1 MKKTILL
8 LTTILS
14 CSLLSFGQNNEM
26 TLQEVAAMPGKYIYQ
41 DVYRHNPPSFPRCD
55 LSDSLK
61 IGESTLRAEYELLV
75 VSDTMSTTKY
85 QDKVICL
92 IGDELCWTFGESSWA
107 LNMRATHQLAGSP
120 DASNYNRS
128 EGCTE
133 IFASSVYRDL
143 KTGTLI
149 NCGLIPEIRNTMFR
163 YDEKL
168 PEMNWELTGETEV
181 VAGYECQKAV
191 TEYAGRKW
199 TVLFSPE
206 VPVDCGLWKFN
217 GLPGLI
223 MRAAD
228 SKEEYV
234 FTLASMEQK
243 QENITRYPK
252 REKIVSR
259 KEYRKAEKI
268 SHDDPILI
276 SKGADG
282 YLLIMSRSR
291 NLTGDEIFTSG
302 HFLYPYNPIELE

>member
-92 IGDELCWTFGESSWA
+92 IGDELYWTFGESSWA

-120 DASNYNRS
+120 DASKYNRS

-143 KTGTLI
+143 KTGSLI

-234 FTLASMEQK
+234 FTLTSIEHK
-243 QENITRYPK
+243 QEDITRYPE
-252 REKIVSR
+252 REMVVSR
-259 KEYRKAEKI
+259 KEYRKAEKN
-268 SHDDPILI
+268 SHDDPILV
-276 SKGADG
+276 SKGAEG
-282 YLLIMSRSR
+282 YLIIMSRSR
-291 NLTGDEIFTSG
+291 NLTGKEIFTSG
-302 HFLYPYNPIELE
+302 HFIYPYNPIELE

>member
-1 MKKTILL
+1 MKKNIGLL
-8 LTTILS
+8 LILVLASLNGYAQHKEQTI
-14 CSLLSFGQNNEM
+14 
-26 TLQEVAAMPGKYIYQ
+26 QELATMPGMYIYQ
-41 DVYRHNPPSFPRCD
+41 DIYRHNPPAFPRCD

-61 IGESTLRAEYELLV
+61 IGESVLRIEYELLA

-85 QDKVICL
+85 RDKVICL
-92 IGDELCWTFGESSWA
+92 VGNEIYWTFGESSWVS
-107 LNMRATHQLAGSP
+107 NMRATCQLTGSL
-120 DASNYNRS
+120 DANKYNRS

-143 KTGTLI
+143 STGNLI

-163 YDEKL
+163 YDETL
-168 PEMNWELTGETEV
+168 PEMNWELTGESEE
-181 VAGYECQKAV
+181 VAGYVCQKAV
-191 TEYAGRKW
+191 TKYAGRVW
-199 TVLFSPE
+199 AVWFSPE

-223 MRAAD
+223 MKAAD

-234 FTLASMEQK
+234 FTLTSMEQK
-243 QENITRYPK
+243 QENITRYPQ

-259 KEYRKAEKI
+259 KEYRKAEKN
-268 SHDDPILI
+268 SHDDPILV

>member
-1 MKKTILL
+1 MKKNIGLL
-8 LTTILS
+8 LILVLASLNGYAQHKEQTI
-14 CSLLSFGQNNEM
+14 
-26 TLQEVAAMPGKYIYQ
+26 QELATMPGMYIYQ
-41 DVYRHNPPSFPRCD
+41 DIYRHNPPAFPRCD

-61 IGESTLRAEYELLV
+61 IGESVLRIEYELLA

-85 QDKVICL
+85 RDKVICL
-92 IGDELCWTFGESSWA
+92 VGNEIYWTFGESSWVS
-107 LNMRATHQLAGSP
+107 NMRATCQLTGSL
-120 DASNYNRS
+120 DANKYNRS

-143 KTGTLI
+143 STGNLI

-163 YDEKL
+163 YDETL
-168 PEMNWELTGETEV
+168 PEMNWELTGESEE
-181 VAGYECQKAV
+181 VAGYVCQKAV
-191 TEYAGRKW
+191 TKYAGRVW
-199 TVLFSPE
+199 AVWFSPE

-223 MRAAD
+223 MKAAD

-234 FTLASMEQK
+234 FTLTCMEQK
-243 QENITRYPK
+243 QENITRYPQ

-259 KEYRKAEKI
+259 KEYRKAEKN
-268 SHDDPILI
+268 SHDDPILV

>member
-1 MKKTILL
+1 MKKNIGLL
-8 LTTILS
+8 LILVLASLNGYAQHKEQTI
-14 CSLLSFGQNNEM
+14 
-26 TLQEVAAMPGKYIYQ
+26 QELATMPGMYIYQ
-41 DVYRHNPPSFPRCD
+41 DIYRHNPPAFPRCD

-61 IGESTLRAEYELLV
+61 IGESVLRIEYELLA

-85 QDKVICL
+85 RDKVICL
-92 IGDELCWTFGESSWA
+92 VGNEIYWTFGESSWVS
-107 LNMRATHQLAGSP
+107 NMRATCQLTGSL
-120 DASNYNRS
+120 DANKYNRS

-143 KTGTLI
+143 STSNLI

-163 YDEKL
+163 YDETL
-168 PEMNWELTGETEV
+168 PEMNWELTGESEE
-181 VAGYECQKAV
+181 VAGYVCQKAV
-191 TEYAGRKW
+191 TKYAGRVW
-199 TVLFSPE
+199 AVWFSPE

-223 MRAAD
+223 MKAAD

-234 FTLASMEQK
+234 FTLTSMEQK
-243 QENITRYPK
+243 QENITRYPQ

-259 KEYRKAEKI
+259 KEYRKAEKN
-268 SHDDPILI
+268 SHDDPILV

>member
-1 MKKTILL
+1 MKKNLGLL
-8 LTTILS
+8 LILVLASLNGYAQHKEQTI
-14 CSLLSFGQNNEM
+14 
-26 TLQEVAAMPGKYIYQ
+26 QELATMPGMYIYQ
-41 DVYRHNPPSFPRCD
+41 DIYRHNPPAFPRCD

-61 IGESTLRAEYELLV
+61 IGESVLRIEYELLA

-85 QDKVICL
+85 RDKVICL
-92 IGDELCWTFGESSWA
+92 VGNEIYWTFGESSWVS
-107 LNMRATHQLAGSP
+107 NMRATCQLTGSL
-120 DASNYNRS
+120 DANKYNRS

-143 KTGTLI
+143 STGNLI

-163 YDEKL
+163 YDETL
-168 PEMNWELTGETEV
+168 PEMNWELTGESEE
-181 VAGYECQKAV
+181 VAGYVCQKAV
-191 TEYAGRKW
+191 TKYAGRVW
-199 TVLFSPE
+199 AVWFSPE

-223 MRAAD
+223 MKAAD

-234 FTLASMEQK
+234 FTLTSMEQK
-243 QENITRYPK
+243 QENITRYPQ

-259 KEYRKAEKI
+259 KEYRKAEKN
-268 SHDDPILI
+268 SHDDPILV

>member
-14 CSLLSFGQNNEM
+14 CSFMSFGQNNEM
-26 TLQEVAAMPGKYIYQ
+26 TLQEVAAMPGNYIYQ

-61 IGESTLRAEYELLV
+61 IGESTLRVEYELLA
-75 VSDTMSTTKY
+75 VSDTMSSTIY

-92 IGDELCWTFGESSWA
+92 IGNDLCWTFGESSWVS
-107 LNMRATHQLAGSP
+107 NMRATHQLAGSP
-120 DASNYNRS
+120 DVSKYNRS

-143 KTGTLI
+143 KTDNLI
-149 NCGLIPEIRNTMFR
+149 NCGLIPEIKNTLFR
-163 YDEKL
+163 YDERL
-168 PEMNWELTGETEV
+168 PEMNWELTGETVE
-181 VAGYECQKAV
+181 VAGYVCQKAV
-191 TEYAGRKW
+191 TEYGGRKW
-199 TVLFSPE
+199 TVWFSPE
-206 VPVDCGLWKFN
+206 VPVDAGLWKFN

-223 MRAAD
+223 MKAAD

-234 FTLASMEQK
+234 FTLTSMEQK
-243 QENITRYPK
+243 QEDITRYPK
-252 REKIVSR
+252 REKVVSR
-259 KEYRKAEKI
+259 EEYRKAEKN
-268 SHDDPILI
+268 SHDDPILV

-282 YLLIMSRSR
+282 YLLIMSRQR

>member
-1 MKKTILL
+1 MRKYIGLL
-8 LTTILS
+8 LIGVLSTLNCYAQHKEQTPQELATI
-14 CSLLSFGQNNEM
+14 
-26 TLQEVAAMPGKYIYQ
+26 PGMYIYQ
-41 DVYRHNPPSFPRCD
+41 DIYRYSPPSFPRCD

-61 IGESTLRAEYELLV
+61 IGDSKIHIEYELLAV
-75 VSDTMSTTKY
+75 CDTMSSTKY

-92 IGDELCWTFGESSWA
+92 ISDDLYWTLGESSWVS
-107 LNMRATHQLAGSP
+107 NMRATHQLTGSP
-120 DASNYNRS
+120 DASKYNRS

-143 KTGTLI
+143 KTGNLI
-149 NCGLIPEIRNTMFR
+149 NCGLIPEISNTIFR

-168 PEMNWELTGETEV
+168 PEMNWKLTGETEE
-181 VAGYECQKAV
+181 VAGYLCQKAV
-191 TEYAGRKW
+191 TRYAGRNW
-199 TVLFSPE
+199 TVWFSPE
-206 VPVDCGLWKFN
+206 IPVDCGLWKFN

-223 MRAAD
+223 MKAAD

-234 FTLASMEQK
+234 FTLTSIEQK

-259 KEYRKAEKI
+259 KEYRKTEKN
-268 SHDDPILI
+268 SHDDPILV

-282 YLLIMSRSR
+282 YLLIMSRQR

>member
-14 CSLLSFGQNNEM
+14 CSLISFGQNNEM
-26 TLQEVAAMPGKYIYQ
+26 TLQEVASMPGAYIYQ

-61 IGESTLRAEYELLV
+61 IGESTLHVEYELYV
-75 VSDTMSTTKY
+75 VSDTMTTTKY
-85 QDKVICL
+85 RDKVICL
-92 IGDELCWTFGESSWA
+92 IGDKIYWTFGESSWVS
-107 LNMRATHQLAGSP
+107 NMRATCQLTGSP
-120 DASNYNRS
+120 DANKYNRS

-133 IFASSVYRDL
+133 IFASSLYRDL
-143 KTGTLI
+143 TTGNLI

-163 YDEKL
+163 YDETL
-168 PEMNWELTGETEV
+168 PEMNWELTEESEEM
-181 VAGYECQKAV
+181 AGYICQKAV
-191 TEYAGRKW
+191 TKYAGREW
-199 TVLFSPE
+199 TVWFSPE

-223 MRAAD
+223 MKAAD

-243 QENITRYPK
+243 QENITRYPQ

-259 KEYRKAEKI
+259 KEYRKAEKN
-268 SHDDPILI
+268 SHDDPILV

>member
-1 MKKTILL
+1 
-8 LTTILS
+8 
-14 CSLLSFGQNNEM
+14 
-26 TLQEVAAMPGKYIYQ
+26 
-41 DVYRHNPPSFPRCD
+41 
-55 LSDSLK
+55 
-61 IGESTLRAEYELLV
+61 
-75 VSDTMSTTKY
+75 
-85 QDKVICL
+85 
-92 IGDELCWTFGESSWA
+92 
-107 LNMRATHQLAGSP
+107 MRATHQLAGSP
-120 DASNYNRS
+120 DASKYNQS

-181 VAGYECQKAV
+181 IASYECQKAV

-199 TVLFSPE
+199 TVWFSPE

-234 FTLASMEQK
+234 FTLTSIEHK
-243 QENITRYPK
+243 QEDITRYPE
-252 REKIVSR
+252 REKVVSR
-259 KEYRKAEKI
+259 KEYRKAEKN
-268 SHDDPILI
+268 SHDDPILV
-276 SKGADG
+276 SKGAEG
-282 YLLIMSRSR
+282 YLIIMSRSR
-291 NLTGDEIFTSG
+291 NLTGKEIFTSG
-302 HFLYPYNPIELE
+302 HFIYPYNPIEKKIIRSMCNSDTITRLIHHCIAEHSICRDCSTISQIYHKHPMPNSISDGNYQYNLEYSIVLR

>member
-1 MKKTILL
+1 M
-8 LTTILS
+8 
-14 CSLLSFGQNNEM
+14 
-26 TLQEVAAMPGKYIYQ
+26 
-41 DVYRHNPPSFPRCD
+41 
-55 LSDSLK
+55 
-61 IGESTLRAEYELLV
+61 LRIEYELLA

-85 QDKVICL
+85 RDKVICL
-92 IGDELCWTFGESSWA
+92 VGNEIYWTFGESSWVS
-107 LNMRATHQLAGSP
+107 NMRATCQLTGSL
-120 DASNYNRS
+120 DANKYNRS

-143 KTGTLI
+143 STGNLI

-163 YDEKL
+163 YDETL
-168 PEMNWELTGETEV
+168 PEMNWELTGESEE
-181 VAGYECQKAV
+181 VAGYVCQKAV
-191 TEYAGRKW
+191 TKYAGRVW
-199 TVLFSPE
+199 AVWFSPE

-223 MRAAD
+223 MKAAD

-234 FTLASMEQK
+234 FTLTSMEQK
-243 QENITRYPK
+243 QENITRYPQ

-259 KEYRKAEKI
+259 KEYRKAEKN
-268 SHDDPILI
+268 SHDDPILV